1 MVGERNVGQAKQRKD
16 QSGQPGGVPVKLTR
30 LSQPSADNSPL
41 LRTAGAEQI
50 AAAKTLVLN
59 AFRAEVGERSFCVGF
74 TLGTGD
80 KFTSIGV
87 AVVDRIVNEAP
98 GQVIGMAPVT
108 SKVSAYAGMMRRLR
122 SFEGKA
128 LIFCFPDWATFNIG
142 MADLFHSDEVS
153 VFDDKGTALRRLS
166 STDRNRMRNSVPTGQ
181 LAARQEIF
189 SVAGLKTEVVE

>member
-1 MVGERNVGQAKQRKD
+1 MGQAKQRRD
-16 QSGQPGGVPVKLTR
+16 EVGGATGVPVKLTR
-30 LSQPSADNSPL
+30 LSQPSAENSPL

-50 AAAKTLVLN
+50 AQAKALVLN
-59 AFRAEVGERSFCVGF
+59 AFRAEVGARSFCVGF

-128 LIFCFPDWATFNIG
+128 LIFCFADWATFNIG

-153 VFDDKGTALRRLS
+153 VFDEKGSALKRLT
-166 STDRNRMRNSVPTGQ
+166 STERNRMKNSVPAGNR
-181 LAARQEIF
+181 AARQEIF
-189 SVAGLKTEVVE
+189 AVSGLKTEVVE